1 MRSEWS
7 DLFVVL
13 RKVSGGEAGRLSH
26 KTEILEKKLAA
37 IPQVFDK
44 AAKQIEKEALD
55 STRDINLRITKLNE
69 RANTEETEQEKDEAE
84 EGIRVMEQLKNLANK
99 DRADDTKMKSSLLKG
114 DGANN
119 ERTQEVQESMKK
131 VTGNLETI
139 EDAVG
144 LKNNDLGDEVAEF
157 GQRDTGLLSGA
168 GGAVVQAES
177 LVSKELKEGRAGN
190 KFDIETAHMG
200 NNRRIEKTEAEKDHS
215 AILARHEE
223 AIFKGLEHSA
233 KNNISGMFK
242 KAQETKLR
250 MTKTL
255 SNVMDELGKIQ
266 MDFEGSE
273 AGDSSDIA
281 IRLAHTR
288 QAVKSILQ
296 LWEEYSQVMGRN
308 LKHFQKDDTEFIEQL
323 TMRLHQAMLKT
334 EDILTKSVDE
344 VNKLHRKLDMGY
356 VQSKDFDSKMTDNV
370 KRMRVEE
377 AKVSNR
383 TETLIEKIRN
393 KLATMEEKQ
402 DALDDEALRNARKI
416 VDNMEEDITEKADQ
430 VLSSVG
436 LPGDGS
442 TPSNVPASGGT

>member
-1 MRSEWS
+1 
-7 DLFVVL
+7 
-13 RKVSGGEAGRLSH
+13 
-26 KTEILEKKLAA
+26 
-37 IPQVFDK
+37 
-44 AAKQIEKEALD
+44 
-55 STRDINLRITKLNE
+55 
-69 RANTEETEQEKDEAE
+69 
-84 EGIRVMEQLKNLANK
+84 MEQLKNLANK

-114 DGANN
+114 DGDNN

-144 LKNNDLGDEVAEF
+144 LKNNDLGDEVTEF

-255 SNVMDELGKIQ
+255 SNVMDELGKMQ

-288 QAVKSILQ
+288 QA
-296 LWEEYSQVMGRN
+296 
-308 LKHFQKDDTEFIEQL
+308 
-323 TMRLHQAMLKT
+323 
-334 EDILTKSVDE
+334 
-344 VNKLHRKLDMGY
+344 
-356 VQSKDFDSKMTDNV
+356 
-370 KRMRVEE
+370 
-377 AKVSNR
+377 
-383 TETLIEKIRN
+383 
-393 KLATMEEKQ
+393 
-402 DALDDEALRNARKI
+402 
-416 VDNMEEDITEKADQ
+416 
-430 VLSSVG
+430 
-436 LPGDGS
+436 
-442 TPSNVPASGGT
+442 